1 MVHGWLT
8 LGTTMPRSPPHAAQA
23 FLVVNDGDATSK
35 IGASEVGAPLRV
47 NCWA

>member
-1 MVHGWLT
+1 MVNARHNDA
-8 LGTTMPRSPPHAAQA
+8 PIAAARRAQA